1 MNSEESEEYNKW
13 DNSDNDSDYE
23 DDYIQNEVPPPGLN
37 EDFIKNILSIKHS
50 LYDDIILSPE
60 LGTKEA
66 QDNSLIQ
73 KYVKQLNNVYIL
85 TLTAK
90 RGIID
95 ESSLKEYKPETR
107 EQIKNILVW
116 ISEFFKKNH
125 VNDTIPYENFLYTM
139 LHEYPFIQDN
149 SYE

>member
-13 DNSDNDSDYE
+13 DNSDNESDYE

-95 ESSLKEYKPETR
+95 ENSLKEYKPETR

-125 VNDTIPYENFLYTM
+125 INDTIPYENFLYTM

>member
-1 MNSEESEEYNKW
+1 MNSEDYINKW

-95 ESSLKEYKPETR
+95 ENSLKEYKPETR

-125 VNDTIPYENFLYTM
+125 INDTIPYENFLYTM

>member
-95 ESSLKEYKPETR
+95 ENSLKEYKPETR